1 MELKDKGYTLHKKG
15 LKNSEIAERLG
26 VSLNTV
32 KSWSRRYWK
41 DADSGAK
48 NAPKKRTRKGAKSAP
63 VAPKKKKGAPP
74 GNLNGVGNCSGGA
87 PVGNHNALKHGGYA
101 EVMFGD
107 WMAEHRKTM
116 EESETPTE
124 EELLMQ
130 EIDLLT
136 LRERY
141 LLERIKACEPDPGK
155 TDRHFVRSIRTDKEK
170 MDFKR
175 LDEDAEAEKADR
187 EKYIW
192 LRDQAVVEG
201 KLWPGAMVNVSTTTE
216 SGYERMERLERLLTQ
231 VQRQKSRVIG
241 QLIALRKEQA
251 NTNDIEDLSDIRR
264 AVFGDDYID
273 QDPDV

>member
-48 NAPKKRTRKGAKSAP
+48 RAPKKRTRKGAKAAP
-63 VAPKKKKGAPP
+63 NAPKPKRGAPP
-74 GNLNGVGNCSGGA
+74 GNLNAVGNCAGGA
-87 PVGNHNALKHGGYA
+87 PIGNRNALKHGGYA
-101 EVMFGD
+101 EVMFGE
-107 WMAEHRKTM
+107 WMAEHRKALA
-116 EESETPTE
+116 ESAPPTE

-141 LLERIKACEPDPGK
+141 LLERIKDCEPEPGK
-155 TDRHFVRSIRTDKEK
+155 KDKHIVRSIRTDKQQ
-170 MDFKR
+170 MNFKR
-175 LDEDAEAEKADR
+175 LDDDADAERADM
-187 EKYIW
+187 EKYIE
-192 LRDQAVVEG
+192 LRDKAVAEG
-201 KLWPGAMVNVSTTTE
+201 KLWPGATMHVSTTTE
-216 SGYERMERLERLLTQ
+216 SAYERIERLERLLTQ

-241 QLIALRKEQA
+241 QLVALRKEQA
-251 NTNDIEDLSDIRR
+251 NAGDIEDLNEIRR